1 MEAAVTEELFGH
13 PDGSVFYRKMKHR
26 RPAISHG
33 HGIYLYDKSGKRYID
48 GSGGPLVVN
57 VGHGRAEVVEAMA
70 RQAQAVAYAHAIM
83 FTSDVVEEYA
93 SALAEVV
100 PIPEARSYFLTS
112 GSEAVEGG
120 LKLARQIQMA
130 RGQAGRYLV
139 ICRSLSYHGTTL
151 GSMGV
156 SGRTS
161 LRTPYLGM
169 LQNMPHIRHPYP
181 YRFDPKGENLADR
194 LEETILAYGVEN
206 VAAFIAEPIS
216 GSSLGAAAP
225 QPGYWPRI
233 REICDQYGVLLI
245 MDEVLTGMGRTGR
258 WWGID
263 HWDVTPDILV
273 SSKGI
278 AGGYVPFAAVV
289 AHHEHVEQIRQTL
302 GDFNHGG
309 TFSHHL
315 VGAAAALETLRII
328 QRERLVE
335 NAAVMGEALGQR
347 LRAALG
353 DHPFLGDIRGRG
365 LFWALEFVQDR
376 ETKEPFPAK
385 LGLAWKI
392 RERAFDKGLIVYWS
406 QGCADGQNGDLVMV
420 GPPLIITEEQVDE
433 LVALLQEAVVEVL
446 AEVAQ
451 ENGVALMAHPNP
463 AL

>member
-1 MEAAVTEELFGH
+1 
-13 PDGSVFYRKMKHR
+13 
-26 RPAISHG
+26 
-33 HGIYLYDKSGKRYID
+33 
-48 GSGGPLVVN
+48 
-57 VGHGRAEVVEAMA
+57 
-70 RQAQAVAYAHAIM
+70 
-83 FTSDVVEEYA
+83 
-93 SALAEVV
+93 
-100 PIPEARSYFLTS
+100 
-112 GSEAVEGG
+112 
-120 LKLARQIQMA
+120 
-130 RGQAGRYLV
+130 
-139 ICRSLSYHGTTL
+139 
-151 GSMGV
+151 
-156 SGRTS
+156 
-161 LRTPYLGM
+161 M

-181 YRFDPKGENLADR
+181 YRYDPKGENLADR

-225 QPGYWPRI
+225 QPWYWPRI

-263 HWDVTPDILV
+263 HWEVTPDILV

-289 AHHEHVEQIRQTL
+289 AQGEHVEEIHQSWATLTTAAPSATIRWAAPRRWRRCASSSASGWWRMRPRWARCWGSGCGRRWASTRL
-302 GDFNHGG
+302 WA
-309 TFSHHL
+309 TFA
-315 VGAAAALETLRII
+315 GC
-328 QRERLVE
+328 
-335 NAAVMGEALGQR
+335 
-347 LRAALG
+347 
-353 DHPFLGDIRGRG
+353 G

-376 ETKEPFPAK
+376 ETKEPFPK
-385 LGLAWKI
+385 LSWGWRGRFAS
-392 RERAFDKGLIVYWS
+392 APFDKGLIVYWS

-420 GPPLIITEEQVDE
+420 GPPLIISEEQVDE

>member
-1 MEAAVTEELFGH
+1 MVDELYAH
-13 PDGSVFYRKMKHR
+13 PEGSVFYRKMKHG

-33 HGIYLYDKSGKRYID
+33 QGIYLYDKSGKRYLD
-48 GSGGPLVVN
+48 GSGGPMVVN
-57 VGHGRAEVVEAMA
+57 VGHGRAEIVEAMA
-70 RQAQAVAYAHAIM
+70 RQAQAVAYAHPIM
-83 FTSDVVEEYA
+83 FTTEAVESYA
-93 SALAEVV
+93 AALAEVV
-100 PIPEARSYFLTS
+100 PIPQARSYFLTS
-112 GSEAVEGG
+112 GSEAVEGA

-130 RGQAGRYLV
+130 RGQGGRYLV

-161 LRTPYLGM
+161 LRTPYMGM

-181 YRFDPKGENLADR
+181 YRYDPKGENLADR

-206 VAAFIAEPIS
+206 VAGFIAEPIS

-225 QPGYWPRI
+225 PPWYWPRI
-233 REICDQYGVLLI
+233 REICDHYGVLLI
-245 MDEVLTGMGRTGR
+245 VDEVLTGMGRTGR

-263 HWDVTPDILV
+263 HWEVTPDILV

-289 AHHEHVEQIRQTL
+289 AQGEHVEEIHQQL

-309 TFSHHL
+309 TFSHHP
-315 VGAAAALETLRII
+315 VAAAAALETLHIM

-335 NAAVMGEALGQR
+335 NAAAMGAVLGQQ

-353 DHPFLGDIRGRG
+353 EHRFVGDIRGCG
-365 LFWALEFVQDR
+365 LFWALELVQDR
-376 ETKEPFPAK
+376 ETKEPFPK
-385 LGLAWKI
+385 QLGLAWKV
-392 RERAFDKGLIVYWS
+392 RSRAFEKGLIVYWS

-420 GPPLIITEEQVDE
+420 GPPLIISEAQVEE
-433 LVALLQEAVVEVL
+433 LVGLLAEAVEEVL
-446 AEVAQ
+446 AEVAR
-451 ENGVALMAHPNP
+451 ENHLPLMAHPNP
-463 AL
+463 AP

>member
-1 MEAAVTEELFGH
+1 MTEQLFGH
-13 PDGSVFYRKMKHR
+13 PGGSVFYRKMKHR

-57 VGHGRAEVVEAMA
+57 VGHGRTEIVEAMA
-70 RQAQAVAYAHAIM
+70 AQAQAVAYAHAIM
-83 FTSDVVEEYA
+83 FTADVVEEYA
-93 SALAEVV
+93 AALAEVV
-100 PIPEARSYFLTS
+100 PIPRARSYFITS

-130 RGQAGRYLV
+130 RGQAGRYLI

-151 GSMGV
+151 GSMAV

-206 VAAFIAEPIS
+206 VAGFIAEPIS
-216 GSSLGAAAP
+216 GSSLGAAEP
-225 QPGYWPRI
+225 SPEYWPRI
-233 REICDQYGVLLI
+233 REICDKYGVLLI
-245 MDEVLTGMGRTGR
+245 LDEVLTGMGRTGR
-258 WWGID
+258 WWAID
-263 HWDVTPDILV
+263 HWGVTPDILI

-278 AGGYVPFAAVV
+278 AGGYVPFAAVMTP
-289 AHHEHVEQIRQTL
+289 HEHVELVRQRL

-309 TFSHHL
+309 TFSHHA
-315 VGAAAALETLRII
+315 VGAAAALATLRII

-335 NAAVMGEALGQR
+335 NAAAMGEALGQR

-353 DHPFLGDIRGRG
+353 DHPFVGDIRGRG
-365 LFWALEFVQDR
+365 LLWALEFVQDR
-376 ETKEPFPAK
+376 ETKEPFPAQ

-406 QGCADGQNGDLVMV
+406 QGCADGQNGDLVML
-420 GPPLIITEEQVDE
+420 GPPLIISEAQIEEM
-433 LVALLQEAVVEVL
+433 VALLTEAVVEVL
-446 AEVAQ
+446 DEVAQ
-451 ENGVALMAHPNP
+451 EERQLLAAHPNP